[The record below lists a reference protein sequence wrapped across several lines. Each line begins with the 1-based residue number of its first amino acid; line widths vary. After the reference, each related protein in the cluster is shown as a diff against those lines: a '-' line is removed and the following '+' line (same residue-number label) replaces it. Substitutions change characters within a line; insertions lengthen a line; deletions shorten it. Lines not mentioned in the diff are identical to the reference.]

1 MPDLLTSRLLTSIE
15 QIRFGMSTRKSTL
28 SAEAHSGA
36 LRPQRDDR
44 LERIELGQR
53 ILREQLG
60 IQGGEV
66 AIPKQCHSATV
77 LVVDSPGAYESCDG
91 LVTAEKHLGLAV
103 VVADCVPLMLVDA
116 RRHVVAALHAGW
128 RGTAGRIAERG
139 LDLMRTNFGT
149 EPSDVKAFIGP
160 SADVCCYEV
169 GEEVFSQF
177 PEAARVR
184 KNGSVHLDLKGE
196 NQRQL
201 LEAGVPAEQI
211 EVSPY
216 CTICTPDLFH
226 SYRRDRE
233 RSGRM
238 VAVIALMS

>member
-15 QIRFGMSTRKSTL
+15 QIRFGMSTRKSAL
-28 SAEAHSGA
+28 SAEAQSGA
-36 LRPQRDDR
+36 LHPQRDDR
-44 LERIELGQR
+44 LERIELSRR

-60 IQGGEV
+60 IQGAQV

-77 LVVDSPGAYESCDG
+77 LVVDRPGTYESCDG

-177 PEAARVR
+177 PEAVRVR
-184 KNGSVHLDLKGE
+184 KNGSVHLDLKRE

-226 SYRRDRE
+226 SYRRDGE

-238 VAVIALMS
+238 IAVIALIS